1 MDPLIQYAST
11 RDGLSIACASVGSG
25 PPLLILPILPL
36 SHLQVEWQMP
46 GMREFLET
54 LASHHTVI
62 RFDARGLG
70 LSDRNPADRSL
81 DAHLLDIDAVVEK
94 LRLERFA
101 VFAASYSGPM
111 GIRYAARHPDRVTRL
126 VLWCTHA
133 FHGEVVERL
142 PEMAN
147 QQRVAVN
154 QLAGVDRD
162 LFIRTYLHRAVGWT
176 EGELAN
182 QFVEVANKSIDPE
195 AFFENLA
202 GHAAFDARTDLPN
215 VRVPVLV
222 LHRPAFVGSHLDV
235 AKGLASR
242 MPDARLVVVEGESVV
257 PFIGNTA
264 RVLGAIESFLD
275 EDVAAP
281 AAVTPGDTALR
292 IILYTDIE
300 AHSAMMHALGD
311 ARGRDVLREHERITR
326 ASLREFGGMEMKATG
341 DGFIASFTS
350 AQAALRCAIALQRSF
365 YTAPPVHGHALR
377 VRVGLNAGEP
387 ISEGDELFGESVN
400 AAGRI
405 ASAAEGGQILVAQV
419 VRELV
424 AGKGFRFTERPMEP
438 GATGDEAPRVY
449 EVDWHDAV
457 PA

>member
-1 MDPLIQYAST
+1 MDPLIQYATT

-46 GMREFLET
+46 GMRELLESV
-54 LASHHTVI
+54 ASHHTVI

-70 LSDRNPADRSL
+70 LSERNPADRSL

-94 LRLERFA
+94 LRLDRFA
-101 VFAASYSGPM
+101 IFAASYAGPM

-126 VLWCTHA
+126 LLWCTHA

-182 QFVEVANKSIDPE
+182 QFVEVANRSIDPE

-202 GHAAFDARTDLPN
+202 GHAAFDAREDLPN
-215 VRVPVLV
+215 VRVPALIM
-222 LHRPAFVGSHLDV
+222 HRPAFVGSHLDV
-235 AKGLASR
+235 ARGLAAR
-242 MPDARLVVVEGESVV
+242 MPDARLVVAEGESVV

-264 RVLGAIESFLD
+264 RVLSAIESFLH
-275 EDVAAP
+275 EDDAASAPVAA
-281 AAVTPGDTALR
+281 GDSALR
-292 IILYTDIE
+292 IIFYTDIE
-300 AHSAMMHALGD
+300 AHSAMMHSLGD

-326 ASLREFGGMEMKATG
+326 ARLREFGGTELQATG
-341 DGFIASFTS
+341 DGFIAAFTS
-350 AQAALRCAIALQRSF
+350 AQAALGCAIALQRQF
-365 YTAPPVHGHALR
+365 HATPPIHGHTLR

-387 ISEGDELFGESVN
+387 IPEGNGLFGASVN
-400 AAGRI
+400 AAERI
-405 ASAAEGGQILVAQV
+405 AGAANGGEILVSQV

-424 AGKGFRFTERPMEP
+424 AGKAFRFTERLVRNR
-438 GATGDEAPRVY
+438 ATEDEAPRLY
-449 EVDWHDAV
+449 EVHWRGVV
-457 PA
+457 PD